1 MRKPA
6 LAVLLFSL
14 VSTSAAA
21 QCDSCLNRTV
31 TVNVFDG
38 TGNPV
43 KSLGKANFRA
53 VMHKREV
60 GIVSASYDAGPHRI
74 VILLDTSGSMIS
86 GAKWKAAV
94 AVAEALVSWASPQ
107 SSLALLNFTDHVEDK
122 IGFSHGRKEVADE
135 LAKLESTR
143 WREIKGPRKTAVL
156 DALLEA
162 LSLLQ
167 PAHSGDAIC
176 LISDSY
182 DNASETRQSQMNQAL
197 LTSGVRL
204 FGFAPLDRRESG
216 GSSVPMSRLGPGQV
230 RELTETTGGSFYAFT
245 ALWDRIGFS
254 APGQVQLS
262 PQDREAL
269 LSASQV
275 LSFEL
280 SEFYRLQIAL
290 PEVPDKARRW
300 TLELVDSGGKRNPH
314 FQLVYPRLLAN
325 CQSGEK

>member
-21 QCDSCLNRTV
+21 QGDSCLNRTV

-94 AVAEALVSWASPQ
+94 AVAEALVSLASPQ
-107 SSLALLNFTDHVEDK
+107 SSFALLTFTDHVEDR
-122 IGFSHGRKEVADE
+122 IGFGHGRKEVADE

-143 WREIKGPRKTAVL
+143 WQEIRGPRKTAVL
-156 DALLEA
+156 DALWEG

-176 LISDSY
+176 LISDS
-182 DNASETRQSQMNQAL
+182 DDKTCKTRQS
-197 LTSGVRL
+197 
-204 FGFAPLDRRESG
+204 
-216 GSSVPMSRLGPGQV
+216 
-230 RELTETTGGSFYAFT
+230 
-245 ALWDRIGFS
+245 
-254 APGQVQLS
+254 
-262 PQDREAL
+262 
-269 LSASQV
+269 
-275 LSFEL
+275 
-280 SEFYRLQIAL
+280 
-290 PEVPDKARRW
+290 
-300 TLELVDSGGKRNPH
+300 
-314 FQLVYPRLLAN
+314 
-325 CQSGEK
+325 